1 MKVEFNEEMRRESQ
15 LRKEKEMKIVGFSK
29 IFEIIKHIFLFL
41 GYLHFSP
48 STSQSLPIK
57 SLDFQFNQFSP
68 SFHNISITNH
78 FI

>member
-29 IFEIIKHIFLFL
+29 IFEIIIDIFLFL

-48 STSQSLPIK
+48 SSSQSLPIK
-57 SLDFQFNQFSP
+57 SLDFQ
-68 SFHNISITNH
+68 
-78 FI
+78 

>member
-15 LRKEKEMKIVGFSK
+15 LRKEKEMKIVGFSR
-29 IFEIIKHIFLFL
+29 IFEIIKDIFLFL
-41 GYLHFSP
+41 GYLYFSP
-48 STSQSLPIK
+48 STSQSLSIK

-68 SFHNISITNH
+68 SLHNISITNH